1 MPWGDGELNC
11 SAEQTENLEF
21 SGPIEKEDSE
31 AETEKQRN
39 WLMKEDYKSVS
50 FT

>member
-31 AETEKQRN
+31 AETEKQRKG
-39 WLMKEDYKSVS
+39 LAHERRL
-50 FT
+50 